1 MGIRRFM
8 PATGDTYSKM
18 LFVMLEHI
26 VNAEIN
32 IDGTTFA
39 LADVVRNKRISEFEF
54 DFNVGSFVNTAIEE
68 LSDNEAKFLVG
79 YEEQLEGMMNGKI
92 DLIFEYAGKY
102 YILDWKSNFLGD
114 SLSWYNTNSLRN
126 TMNDNNYHLQYLI
139 YTLALK
145 KYLTVKLQGF
155 DYKSQFGGV
164 AYMFLR
170 GLRKN
175 QESGI
180 FSCVPPLE
188 QIEKLE
194 NILIG
199 AETAA

>member
-1 MGIRRFM
+1 
-8 PATGDTYSKM
+8 
-18 LFVMLEHI
+18 
-26 VNAEIN
+26 
-32 IDGTTFA
+32 
-39 LADVVRNKRISEFEF
+39 
-54 DFNVGSFVNTAIEE
+54 
-68 LSDNEAKFLVG
+68 
-79 YEEQLEGMMNGKI
+79 
-92 DLIFEYAGKY
+92 LIFEYAGKY

-126 TMNDNNYHLQYLI
+126 TMNDGNYHLQYLI

-155 DYKSQFGGV
+155 DYESQFGGV

-170 GLRKN
+170 GIRKN

-199 AETAA
+199 AETVA